1 MIDSSSSATLTPPES
16 KPEPELKTGQ
26 LPPWKLI
33 LHNDDVNTAEFVVGK
48 VQEITKLEE
57 NIAVRC
63 VTEAHVQGKSL
74 LLATHKE
81 KAELFVEMFKSCKIE
96 VTMEKA

>member
-1 MIDSSSSATLTPPES
+1 MIDNSSSSATLTPSES
-16 KPEPELKTGQ
+16 KPELKTGQ

-33 LHNDDVNTAEFVVGK
+33 LHNDDVNTAEFVVEK

-81 KAELFVEMFKSCKIE
+81 KAELFVEMFESCKIE